1 MKTNMKN
8 DYKFKYII
16 SDELYWVYSIKSTD
30 IILLDPENSIIK
42 INSMRDFNKIDLIIE
57 KEHRYS

>member
-1 MKTNMKN
+1 MKN
-8 DYKFKYII
+8 DYKFKY
-16 SDELYWVYSIKSTD
+16 KPTD

-42 INSMRDFNKIDLIIE
+42 INFMRDFNKIDLILE

>member
-1 MKTNMKN
+1 MLKN
-8 DYKFKYII
+8 EDKFKYII
-16 SDELYWVYSIKSTD
+16 STELYWVYSIKPTD

-57 KEHRYS
+57 KEHRFS